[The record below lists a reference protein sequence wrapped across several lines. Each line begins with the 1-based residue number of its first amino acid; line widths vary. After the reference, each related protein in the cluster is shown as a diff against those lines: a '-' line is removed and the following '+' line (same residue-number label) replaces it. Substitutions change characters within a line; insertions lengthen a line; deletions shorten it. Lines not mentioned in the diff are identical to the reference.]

1 MLLKRKAFRLAGS
14 KLGYDM
20 HKDRQEDLPDGF
32 LLLQGLRHPLPHPHY
47 MTKKV
52 TANRQV

>member
-20 HKDRQEDLPDGF
+20 DKDRQEDLPDGF